1 MEPVRLTQYAR
12 GGGCACKIPAGELEQ
27 IVAGLHGA
35 EVPGAEV
42 LVGLDDGDDAAAV
55 RIRGGMAVL
64 STSDFFT
71 PVVDDPYDWGR
82 IAAANAISD
91 IYAMGGEPVMAINLV
106 AWPRELLST
115 DHLREV
121 LRGGLDVATEADCP
135 VLGGHSIDAPEPI
148 FGMAVTGTAD
158 PDRMM
163 RNDAAEPG
171 LPISLTKPLGVGV
184 LNNRHK
190 ATGERSEEAIASMVT
205 LNRDAARAA
214 LAAGVRAATDVTGF
228 GLLGH
233 LYKMGRASGVA
244 ARIDAAAVP
253 YISGAREA
261 LAAGHVPGGS
271 KRNLDWVRPHLLADG
286 ISEDELILL
295 ADAQT
300 SGGLLVVGE
309 VPGAPVIGETVA
321 AGSLGDGVIVQVS

>member
-1 MEPVRLTQYAR
+1 PSWTSGSYGEAMEPVRLTQYAR

-121 LRGGLDVATEADCP
+121 LRGGLD
-135 VLGGHSIDAPEPI
+135 
-148 FGMAVTGTAD
+148 
-158 PDRMM
+158 
-163 RNDAAEPG
+163 
-171 LPISLTKPLGVGV
+171 
-184 LNNRHK
+184 
-190 ATGERSEEAIASMVT
+190 
-205 LNRDAARAA
+205 
-214 LAAGVRAATDVTGF
+214 
-228 GLLGH
+228 
-233 LYKMGRASGVA
+233 
-244 ARIDAAAVP
+244 
-253 YISGAREA
+253 
-261 LAAGHVPGGS
+261 
-271 KRNLDWVRPHLLADG
+271 
-286 ISEDELILL
+286 
-295 ADAQT
+295 
-300 SGGLLVVGE
+300 
-309 VPGAPVIGETVA
+309 
-321 AGSLGDGVIVQVS
+321 